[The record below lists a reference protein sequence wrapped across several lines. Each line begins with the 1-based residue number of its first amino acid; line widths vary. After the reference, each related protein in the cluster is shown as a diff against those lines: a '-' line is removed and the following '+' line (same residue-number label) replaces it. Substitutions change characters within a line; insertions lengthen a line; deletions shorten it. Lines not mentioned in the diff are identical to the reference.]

1 MTHRTLLALRGKG
14 VLVMGG
20 PMCHA
25 QPKSFCRG
33 ENKTGKSFS
42 AKARIFDILTATISG
57 TVPVKHKE
65 KR

>member
-20 PMCHA
+20 PTRTA
-25 QPKSFCRG
+25 LL
-33 ENKTGKSFS
+33 KSFS
-42 AKARIFDILTATISG
+42 AKARIFDIMIATISG
-57 TVPVKHKE
+57 TVPVNHKE

>member
-1 MTHRTLLALRGKG
+1 
-14 VLVMGG
+14 MGG
-20 PMCHA
+20 PTRA
-25 QPKSFCRG
+25 ALP
-33 ENKTGKSFS
+33 KSFS